1 MHRSGC
7 ASRFGTDIA
16 ARPNRSSATGSESCG
31 RPFAGAN
38 IIKKRSSEHAAR
50 SFLPDSNDRAD
61 AFRVKRTARNQDSHR
76 LWQRIAGRGI
86 RSATARIRAGPGGIL
101 LRLRSV
107 RPVMRLAAPDG
118 RRRPLRQAPPVGCGD
133 IPTGPPA
140 TRPTGASGH
149 CRANGTIGLPY
160 GGKVGEPTAPRR
172 QGIEA

>member
-1 MHRSGC
+1 MRFAVWNRHRCTAKPIICNGFRIMRETVCGC
-7 ASRFGTDIA
+7 KY
-16 ARPNRSSATGSESCG
+16 NQKK
-31 RPFAGAN
+31 
-38 IIKKRSSEHAAR
+38 IIRTCDTL
-50 SFLPDSNDRAD
+50 FLSDSNDRAD